1 MYDTSN
7 RNTPLGDRKGLHE
20 FAWFGEVAETTTQL
34 LSLSLQHHTTFARR
48 PGGSTRKI
56 DPVEQYVLQQA
67 RDLMA
72 QVREGFVLSVRAT
85 QAGSKAELRFLI
97 DRVLH
102 DWKELSEE
110 LGLQTGAD
118 SLPGSDSQGS
128 DSQGSDSQASPSAA
142 ADGSARQSGEA
153 RRLER
158 LRHQLLAY
166 GMAATAL
173 GSLPRTPAE
182 DVTFP
187 YSFGKPP
194 TYCDIPAPATPAAML
209 QRIEELETMLWKL
222 MAADLQDLVNHA
234 YGPLRRT
241 YGFFE
246 VSARLANQETA
257 RFGIKRTRIT

>member
-1 MYDTSN
+1 MHDETS
-7 RNTPLGDRKGLHE
+7 LHE
-20 FAWFGEVAETTTQL
+20 FARIGEVAETTTQL
-34 LSLSLQHHTTFARR
+34 LALGLQYHTTFAGR
-48 PGGSTRKI
+48 PRAAARKV

-72 QVREGFVLSVRAT
+72 QVREGFVLSVRST
-85 QAGSKAELRFLI
+85 QAPSKAELRFLI
-97 DRVLH
+97 ERVLH
-102 DWKELSEE
+102 DWSALSQE
-110 LGLQTGAD
+110 LGLQ
-118 SLPGSDSQGS
+118 PGQAA
-128 DSQGSDSQASPSAA
+128 QASE
-142 ADGSARQSGEA
+142 RQ
-153 RRLER
+153 RLER
-158 LRHQLLAY
+158 LRHQLLAF

-222 MAADLQDLVNHA
+222 MASDLQELVNHS

-246 VSARLANQETA
+246 VSARLANQEA
-257 RFGIKRTRIT
+257 RRFGIKRFHDS

>member
-1 MYDTSN
+1 MQDQAS
-7 RNTPLGDRKGLHE
+7 LHE
-20 FAWFGEVAETTTQL
+20 FARIGEVAETTTQL
-34 LSLSLQHHTTFARR
+34 LALSLQHRAAFAGR
-48 PGGSTRKI
+48 PSGQAHKV

-72 QVREGFVLSVRAT
+72 QVREGFVLSARAA
-85 QAGSKAELRFLI
+85 QAPDKAELHFLI
-97 DRVLH
+97 ERVLH
-102 DWKELSEE
+102 DWRSLSQE
-110 LGLQTGAD
+110 LGLEEGMA
-118 SLPGSDSQGS
+118 
-128 DSQGSDSQASPSAA
+128 
-142 ADGSARQSGEA
+142 GEGGDA

-158 LRHQLLAY
+158 LRHQLLAF

-182 DVTFP
+182 EITFP

-209 QRIEELETMLWKL
+209 QRIEELERMLWKL
-222 MAADLQDLVNHA
+222 MATDMQELVNHA

-246 VSARLANQETA
+246 VSARLANHEA
-257 RFGIKRTRIT
+257 RRFGIKRTL

>member
-1 MYDTSN
+1 MQES
-7 RNTPLGDRKGLHE
+7 GMHDRASLHE
-20 FAWFGEVAETTTQL
+20 FARIGEVAETTTQL
-34 LSLSLQHHTTFARR
+34 LALGLQHHTTFAGR
-48 PGGSTRKI
+48 PRGTARKI

-72 QVREGFVLSVRAT
+72 QVREGFVLSVRSA
-85 QAGSKAELRFLI
+85 QALSKAELRFLLE
-97 DRVLH
+97 RVLH
-102 DWKELSEE
+102 DWGALSEE
-110 LGLQTGAD
+110 LGLQPLQAEPSSSAEQGAA
-118 SLPGSDSQGS
+118 
-128 DSQGSDSQASPSAA
+128 QASE
-142 ADGSARQSGEA
+142 RQ
-153 RRLER
+153 RLER
-158 LRHQLLAY
+158 LRHQLLAF

-194 TYCDIPAPATPAAML
+194 TYGDIPAPATPAAML

-222 MAADLQDLVNHA
+222 MASDLQELVNHS

-246 VSARLANQETA
+246 VSARLANQEA
-257 RFGIKRTRIT
+257 QRFGIKRTTIS